1 MFTKT
6 YNFSS
11 KISNPMKTNS
21 IINTD
26 EIYQIS
32 NHPNL
37 KIFDVRTGQNAK
49 EEYQKKHLKN
59 AVFVDLNTDLA
70 EIDDPK
76 NGGRHPLPTFSNFIN
91 TLGRLGID
99 KDSEVVIYDDKNG
112 ANAGARFWWMLKAV
126 GHKNARVLNGGLQF
140 AESQNY
146 PVSSGDDSYPE
157 TEYFSEFKDWQ
168 LPQVW
173 IDDVKVA
180 TENSEFLIVDVRESQ
195 RYQGITEPIDLIAGH
210 IPNAEN
216 FPFSDNLDENGLFKS
231 PEILHEKYTEFF
243 ENRNSDKIIFH
254 CGSGVTACHSLLAL
268 DHAGF
273 EIPNLYVGSWSE
285 WSRN

>member
-1 MFTKT
+1 
-6 YNFSS
+6 
-11 KISNPMKTNS
+11 MKTNS

-26 EIYQIS
+26 ELFRIS
-32 NHPNL
+32 NQPDL
-37 KIFDVRTGQNAK
+37 RIFDVRTGPTAK
-49 EEYQKKHLKN
+49 EEYQKKHLEN
-59 AVFVDLNTDLA
+59 AVFVDLNNDLA
-70 EIDDPK
+70 GINDPK
-76 NGGRHPLPTFSNFIN
+76 NGGRHPLPAFSDFIK

-126 GHKNARVLNGGLQF
+126 GHKNVRVLNGGLQF
-140 AESQNY
+140 AESQGYKLN
-146 PVSSGDDSYPE
+146 SRNETYPE
-157 TEYFSEFKDWQ
+157 TEYISEFNDWQ
-168 LPQVW
+168 LPQVY
-173 IDDVKVA
+173 IDDVKTA
-180 TENSEFLIVDVRESQ
+180 TENPDYLIVDVRESQ
-195 RYQGITEPIDLIAGH
+195 RYQGITEPIDLVAGH

-216 FPFSDNLDENGLFKS
+216 FPFSENLDENELFRS
-231 PEILHEKYTEFF
+231 PEILKEKYTSFF
-243 ENRNSDKIIFH
+243 KNKDSDKIIFH

>member
-1 MFTKT
+1 
-6 YNFSS
+6 
-11 KISNPMKTNS
+11 MKTNS

-26 EIYQIS
+26 ELYQIS
-32 NHPNL
+32 NDEDL
-37 KIFDVRTGQNAK
+37 RIFDVRTGPNANQAY
-49 EEYQKKHLKN
+49 ENKHLKN
-59 AVFVDLNTDLA
+59 AVFVDLNDDLA

-76 NGGRHPLPTFSNFIN
+76 NGGRHPLPKFSNFIM
-91 TLGRLGID
+91 TLGKLGID

-112 ANAGARFWWMLKAV
+112 ANAGARFWWMLKAA
-126 GHKNARVLNGGLQF
+126 GHQNVRVLNGGLQF

-146 PVSSGDDSYPE
+146 PISSGNKTYPE
-157 TEYFSEFKDWQ
+157 TEYISEFKDWQ

-173 IDDVKVA
+173 INDVKIA
-180 TENSEFLIVDVRESQ
+180 TENPEFLIVDVRESQ

-210 IPNAEN
+210 ISNAEN

-243 ENRNSDKIIFH
+243 KNRNSDRIIFH

-268 DHAGF
+268 DYAGF